1 MTRPEDIPTDVWDAA
16 REPLRGTDAQFPDHD
31 CYARAIERIARA
43 ILAERGRAAR
53 VRVKELEWY
62 NGHGA
67 MADIQFEGV
76 ATVGNN
82 YLVTR
87 LSHPQHGD
95 EWYVLD
101 RLYPSPAAAKA
112 AAQADY
118 EARIMSALVQPEG
131 QLRPS

>member
-1 MTRPEDIPTDVWDAA
+1 MK
-16 REPLRGTDAQFPDHD
+16 
-31 CYARAIERIARA
+31 
-43 ILAERGRAAR
+43 
-53 VRVKELEWY
+53 VRVKQLEWY
-62 NGHGA
+62 NGPGA
-67 MADIQFEGV
+67 IGGIQFEGV

-101 RLYPSPAAAKA
+101 RLYPSLTAAKA

-118 EARIMSALVQPEG
+118 EARIMSAIEVSNE
-131 QLRPS
+131 S

>member
-1 MTRPEDIPTDVWDAA
+1 MTRPSDIPEDVWGIA
-16 REPLRGTDAQFPDHD
+16 RETLRGTDAQFPDQN

-43 ILAERGRAAR
+43 ILAESEREMK

-62 NGHGA
+62 NGPGA

-101 RLYPSPAAAKA
+101 RLYPSLTAAKA

-118 EARIMSALVQPEG
+118 EARIMSALVQP
-131 QLRPS
+131 